1 MKTFRYGLLGLGA
14 FLLFLLLLA
23 PASLIT
29 DRISARLPGFTAQ
42 TVEGTATDGIMQG
55 LQWRGAR
62 IEKLGWDWRPLAL
75 ATGRLGFRLDADDPD
90 FKLTGDAA
98 IGWDRQW
105 RFRDLAGRALLDKLY
120 ALAGQPK
127 LPLQGV
133 VELNVRELRL
143 NAAGRPT
150 TANGVVHLRNLRT
163 TLDQPLT
170 LGDFVVEATPADP
183 SGIQGKIQDDNGPLT
198 LAGTFSLLPD
208 GRYRFSGQAAVRD
221 AGNQALR
228 QALNLLGPPDGN
240 GRWTL
245 NFSGILAW

>member
-1 MKTFRYGLLGLGA
+1 MKILRYGLLGLGA
-14 FLLFLLLLA
+14 FLLFLLLQA

-29 DRISARLPGFTAQ
+29 DRIGARLPGFAVQ
-42 TVEGTATDGIMQG
+42 TVAGTATEGVMQG

-62 IEKLGWDWRPLAL
+62 IEKLSWGWRPLAL

-90 FKLTGDAA
+90 FKLTGQAA

-105 RFRDLAGRALLDKLY
+105 RFQNLAGRASLEKLY

-127 LPLQGV
+127 LPLQGM
-133 VELNVRELRL
+133 VELKLQELRL

-150 TANGVVHLRNLRT
+150 TADGVVHLLNLRI
-163 TLDQPLT
+163 TLGQPLT
-170 LGDFVVEATPADP
+170 LGDFEVQAMPAVPD
-183 SGIQGKIQDDNGPLT
+183 GVQGKVQDRNGPLA
-198 LAGTFSLLPD
+198 LEGTFSLLPD

-221 AGNQALR
+221 AGNQPLR
-228 QALNLLGPPDGN
+228 QAMSLLGPPDER
-240 GRWTL
+240 GRWPL

>member
-1 MKTFRYGLLGLGA
+1 MKILRYGLLGLGA
-14 FLLFLLLLA
+14 FLLFLLLQA

-29 DRISARLPGFTAQ
+29 DRIGARLPGFTAQ
-42 TVEGTATDGIMQG
+42 IVAGTVTEGVMQG

-62 IEKLGWDWRPLAL
+62 IEKLSWDWRPLML
-75 ATGRLGFRLDADDPD
+75 ATGRLGFQLDADDPD
-90 FKLTGDAA
+90 FKLTGQAA

-105 RFRDLAGRALLDKLY
+105 RFQDLAGRASLEKLY

-133 VELNVRELRL
+133 VELNLRELRL

-150 TANGVVHLRNLRT
+150 TANGSAQLLNLQI
-163 TLDQPLT
+163 TLGQPLT
-170 LGDFVVEATPADP
+170 LGDFVVQAMPAGPD
-183 SGIQGKIQDDNGPLT
+183 GIQGKVQDRNGPLA
-198 LAGTFSLLPD
+198 LEGTFSLLPD

-221 AGNQALR
+221 AGNQPLR
-228 QALNLLGPPDGN
+228 QAMSLLGPPDDR
-240 GRWTL
+240 GRWPL

>member
-90 FKLTGDAA
+90 FKLTGHAA

-105 RFRDLAGRALLDKLY
+105 RFQDLVGRALLDKLY

-150 TANGVVHLRNLRT
+150 TVNGVVHLRNLRT
-163 TLDQPLT
+163 TLSQPLA

-228 QALNLLGPPDGN
+228 QALNLLGPPDSN

>member
-29 DRISARLPGFTAQ
+29 DRISARLPGFTVQ

-90 FKLTGDAA
+90 FKLTGHAA

-105 RFRDLAGRALLDKLY
+105 RFQDLAGRALLDKLY

-163 TLDQPLT
+163 TLSQPLM

-228 QALNLLGPPDGN
+228 QTLNLLGPPDGK